1 MPWLR
6 FRVRDG
12 APGALSPY
20 VAQPA
25 LSSIFTFPDV
35 GCPEASFSFHLYF

>member
-6 FRVRDG
+6 FRVADD

-20 VAQPA
+20 VVQRA

-35 GCPEASFSFHLYF
+35 GRPEASFSSHLYF